1 MSDFKIV
8 QLLNP
13 FTINSNINPTGVY
26 SPSTSYGPGD
36 SVSYGN
42 ASYLC
47 IAPTTGNV
55 PTNTT
60 YWQLLASASTNK
72 LTTTVRNN
80 TGVTVPKGSVVYF
93 NGALGNLPTIALS
106 LANSEATSSKTVG
119 ITATSIANNSNGEVV
134 VFGLAE
140 SLDTS
145 AFTVGLS
152 LWLSPTVPGGMTT
165 TKPSAPDH
173 TVFIGTTTGSHPTNG
188 TIEVR
193 VQNGFE
199 LQELHNV
206 SISSLVDN
214 QVLKYDSATSLW
226 KNETL
231 VKADVGLGNVDDT
244 TDLDKPISTATQT
257 ALNLITNVNWTGDYN
272 NGVTY
277 TVGDGVM
284 FNGASFRMIAAIGA
298 AGYNPVAY
306 PGNWLQ
312 VTDYVS
318 PNDIGLGNVNNTADI
333 DKPVSTAQQ
342 TAIDAKVANNLT
354 ASTTVAPSKTAVNT
368 GLALKV
374 NKAGDT
380 MTGSLTV
387 TGNNGVEFPGVL
399 VNNTNI
405 AGYCAINARA
415 DDGEV
420 IQIAALN
427 SGGAANA
434 YGMWTANQ
442 FGLYSKR
449 TLNIMTDS
457 AGAEIKFSTG
467 TGGTQVAKIDATG
480 KFSSNGMSLNSGT
493 LENVPTPTVA
503 TDATNKD
510 YVDTGLATKEPSL
523 GFTPANDTLSNLG
536 GTAVNNS
543 INPDSNITYTL
554 GASGLNWLSLATQ
567 SVVYDDSPN
576 IDVQNRLLIDAATK
590 NALDYENRHL
600 LDKSATLVLDWD
612 NCLIDKDRF
621 ALTGVTFETVSKNLR
636 QYDYTLNY
644 TSGVLTSIVYNIP
657 SVGTITKS
665 LNYTSGAL
673 TSVVL
678 SGSTP
683 SLISM
688 TKTLTFTSGVLTS
701 VTYS

>member
-1 MSDFKIV
+1 MSDFKLV

-119 ITATSIANNSNGEVV
+119 ITATSIADNSNGEVV

-165 TKPSAPDH
+165 TKPAAPDH
-173 TVFIGTTTGSHPTNG
+173 AVFIGTTTRSHPTNG

-214 QVLKYDSATSLW
+214 QVLRYDSTTSLW

-231 VKADVGLGNVDDT
+231 VKTDLGLGNVDDT
-244 TDLDKPISTATQT
+244 ADLDKPISTATQT

-333 DKPVSTAQQ
+333 DKIISTDTQDALDLKIDLAAIGSPLGVAGLDAGGKVPVAQLPNSIMEYKGAYNALTNTPTLVDGTGNTGDVYKTSVAGPGVNSLNFVLGDYAVYNGTTWEKVHSGADAVISVNGYAGVVVLTKSDVGLSNVSNLAPADLPVSTAQQ

-368 GLALKV
+368 ALALKV
-374 NKAGDT
+374 NKSGDT

-387 TGNNGVEFPGVL
+387 TGNNGVEFPGIL
-399 VNNTNI
+399 VNNTNT

-449 TLNIMTDS
+449 TLNIMTDT

-467 TGGTQVAKIDATG
+467 TGATEVAKIDATG

-493 LENVPTPTVA
+493 LENVPVPTTG

-510 YVDTGLATKEPSL
+510 YVDSK
-523 GFTPANDTLSNLG
+523 
-536 GTAVNNS
+536 S
-543 INPDSNITYTL
+543 I
-554 GASGLNWLSLATQ
+554 
-567 SVVYDDSPN
+567 V
-576 IDVQNRLLIDAATK
+576 
-590 NALDYENRHL
+590 NAL
-600 LDKSATLVLDWD
+600 
-612 NCLIDKDRF
+612 IF
-621 ALTGVTFETVSKNLR
+621 G
-636 QYDYTLNY
+636 
-644 TSGVLTSIVYNIP
+644 
-657 SVGTITKS
+657 
-665 LNYTSGAL
+665 
-673 TSVVL
+673 
-678 SGSTP
+678 
-683 SLISM
+683 
-688 TKTLTFTSGVLTS
+688 
-701 VTYS
+701 

>member
-1 MSDFKIV
+1 MSDFKLV

-47 IAPTTGNV
+47 IAATTGND

-72 LTTTVRNN
+72 LTTTARNN
-80 TGVTVPKGSVVYF
+80 SGATIPKGSVVYF
-93 NGALGNLPTIALS
+93 SGASGNLPTLALAQ
-106 LANSEATSSKTVG
+106 ANSEATSSRTVG
-119 ITATSIANNSNGEVV
+119 ITATAITNNSNGEVV
-134 VFGLAE
+134 VMGLAE

-145 AFTVGLS
+145 AFTVGQP
-152 LWLSPTVPGGMTT
+152 LWLSATVPGGLTNT
-165 TKPSAPDH
+165 EPLAPNH
-173 TVFIGTTTGSHPTNG
+173 SVFIGITTRSQPTQG
-188 TIEVR
+188 TIEVNPR
-193 VQNGFE
+193 NGYKVE
-199 LQELHNV
+199 ELHNV
-206 SISSLVDN
+206 AINSLANN
-214 QVLKYDSATSLW
+214 QVIRYESASQLW
-226 KNETL
+226 KNHTL

-244 TDLDKPISTATQT
+244 TDLDKPISTATQA
-257 ALNLITNVNWTGDYN
+257 ALDLITDVNWTGDYN

-277 TVGDGVM
+277 TVGQGVM

-333 DKPVSTAQQ
+333 DKIISTDTQDALDLKIDLAAIGSPLGVAGLDAGGKVPVAQLPNSIMEYKGAYNALTNTPTLVDGTGNTGDVYKTSVAGPGVNSLDFVLGDYAVYNGTTWEKVHSGADAVISVNGYAGVVVLTKSDVGLSNVSNLAPADLPVSTAQQ

-368 GLALKV
+368 ALALKV
-374 NKAGDT
+374 NKSGDT

-387 TGNNGVEFPGVL
+387 TGNNGVEFPGIM
-399 VNNTNI
+399 VNNTNT

-449 TLNIMTDS
+449 TLNIMTDT
-457 AGAEIKFSTG
+457 AGAEIKFATDTG
-467 TGGTQVAKIDATG
+467 ATEVAKIDATG

-493 LENVPTPTVA
+493 LENVPVPTTG

-510 YVDTGLATKEPSL
+510 YVDSK
-523 GFTPANDTLSNLG
+523 
-536 GTAVNNS
+536 S
-543 INPDSNITYTL
+543 I
-554 GASGLNWLSLATQ
+554 
-567 SVVYDDSPN
+567 V
-576 IDVQNRLLIDAATK
+576 
-590 NALDYENRHL
+590 NAL
-600 LDKSATLVLDWD
+600 
-612 NCLIDKDRF
+612 IF
-621 ALTGVTFETVSKNLR
+621 G
-636 QYDYTLNY
+636 
-644 TSGVLTSIVYNIP
+644 
-657 SVGTITKS
+657 
-665 LNYTSGAL
+665 
-673 TSVVL
+673 
-678 SGSTP
+678 
-683 SLISM
+683 
-688 TKTLTFTSGVLTS
+688 
-701 VTYS
+701 